1 MATFTPP
8 ADTQI
13 TGSVPAWAVNSTKP
27 EMRLMVYFEPYP
39 RGVNVYKMANGQYLR
54 DDQDVIWPATPEVP
68 NDVISSSFGLGS
80 IGPQLVHIDNPVVFV
95 YYSAHIYPIDDD
107 EAAAL
112 TAAGYGAYIT

>member
-8 ADTQI
+8 ATEI
-13 TGSVPAWAVNSTKP
+13 TGTVPAWAVNSTKP

-54 DDQDVIWPATPEVP
+54 DDQDVIWPAAIEVP
-68 NDVISSSFGLGS
+68 NDAIASSWGLGS
-80 IGPQLVHIDNPVVFV
+80 AGPHFVPIDNPVVFV

-112 TAAGYGAYIT
+112 TTAGYGAYIT